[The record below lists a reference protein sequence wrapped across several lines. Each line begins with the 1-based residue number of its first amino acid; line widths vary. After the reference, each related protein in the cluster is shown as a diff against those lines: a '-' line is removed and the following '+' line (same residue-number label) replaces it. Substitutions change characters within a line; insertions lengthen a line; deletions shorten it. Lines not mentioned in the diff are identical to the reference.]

1 MNAKAREVIVKPGEL
16 DAEEIILEIAKQAKP
31 VDFAGLERR
40 GIISKAGEWYRVHDW
55 SALPP
60 HVTCKIYE
68 VVNDSKGTKVKITSA
83 SKTQR
88 FAKKMEKMGFITTK
102 K

>member
-1 MNAKAREVIVKPGEL
+1 MKPELLEGERKKFVSEVAKVA
-16 DAEEIILEIAKQAKP
+16 QP
-31 VDFAGLERR
+31 VDFSDLERR
-40 GIISKAGEWYRVHDW
+40 GVISKAGAWYRVHDW
-55 SALPP
+55 SALPA

-68 VVNDSKGTKVKITSA
+68 VANDSKGTKVKITSA
-83 SKTQR
+83 FKTQR